1 MSNIRTENE
10 MTYTTAMTK
19 EQKLIFLKTL
29 VALAKADT
37 RIDENEKDFL
47 KGMSLVFNLPQ
58 EDIDIKHIPSE
69 DEVVDMVKVIKDR
82 KLAMNLIK
90 EMCML
95 ANFDGDMSDEEIVL
109 IGRVGEAMG
118 LSVDKIQDISQWVID
133 RIVLQERG
141 KIIFEQFN

>member
-29 VALAKADT
+29 VALAKTDT
-37 RIDENEKDFL
+37 KIDENEKDFL

>member
-37 RIDENEKDFL
+37 KIDENEKDFL

-82 KLAMNLIK
+82 KLAMSLIK

>member
-10 MTYTTAMTK
+10 MSYTTAMTK
-19 EQKLIFLKTL
+19 EQKLIFLKAL
-29 VALAKADT
+29 IALAKTDNKV
-37 RIDENEKDFL
+37 DEDEKDFL
-47 KGMSLVFNLPQ
+47 KGMTIVFNLPR
-58 EDIDIKHIPSE
+58 EDIDVEHLPSE
-69 DEVVDMVKVIKDR
+69 DEVVDMVKAIQDR
-82 KLAMNLIK
+82 KLAMSLIK

>member
-37 RIDENEKDFL
+37 KIDENEKDFL

-58 EDIDIKHIPSE
+58 EDIDI
-69 DEVVDMVKVIKDR
+69 
-82 KLAMNLIK
+82 
-90 EMCML
+90 
-95 ANFDGDMSDEEIVL
+95 
-109 IGRVGEAMG
+109 
-118 LSVDKIQDISQWVID
+118 
-133 RIVLQERG
+133 
-141 KIIFEQFN
+141 

>member
-1 MSNIRTENE
+1 
-10 MTYTTAMTK
+10 
-19 EQKLIFLKTL
+19 
-29 VALAKADT
+29 
-37 RIDENEKDFL
+37 
-47 KGMSLVFNLPQ
+47 
-58 EDIDIKHIPSE
+58 
-69 DEVVDMVKVIKDR
+69 MVKVIKDR

>member
-19 EQKLIFLKTL
+19 EQKLIFLKAL
-29 VALAKADT
+29 IALAKADT
-37 RIDENEKDFL
+37 KIDENEKDFL

>member
-10 MTYTTAMTK
+10 MSYTTAMTK
-19 EQKLIFLKTL
+19 EQKLIFLKAL
-29 VALAKADT
+29 IALAKTDNKV
-37 RIDENEKDFL
+37 DEDEKDFL

>member
-1 MSNIRTENE
+1 

-19 EQKLIFLKTL
+19 KQKLIFLKTL

-37 RIDENEKDFL
+37 KIDENEKDFL

>member
-10 MTYTTAMTK
+10 MAYTTAMTK

-37 RIDENEKDFL
+37 KIDENEKDFL

>member
-37 RIDENEKDFL
+37 KIDENEKDFL

-69 DEVVDMVKVIKDR
+69 DEVVDMVKAIKDR

>member
-37 RIDENEKDFL
+37 KIDENEKDFL

>member
-1 MSNIRTENE
+1 MSNSRTENE

-37 RIDENEKDFL
+37 KIDENEKDFL

>member
-37 RIDENEKDFL
+37 KIDGNEKDFL